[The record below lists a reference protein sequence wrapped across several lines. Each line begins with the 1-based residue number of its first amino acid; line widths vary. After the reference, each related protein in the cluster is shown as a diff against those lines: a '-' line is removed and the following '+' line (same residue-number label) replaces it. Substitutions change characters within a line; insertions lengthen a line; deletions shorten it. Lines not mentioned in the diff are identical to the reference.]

1 MLLHIFVELPEPRL
15 ETLRLT
21 LPLHSHVILRTL
33 ATIVPAR
40 LRSRV
45 LLFVPALFLD
55 VLLEF
60 SIVDITSAVINYF
73 IHSLLSPLRQIIEV
87 SVRLKNLVY
96 KFVVLSLPLALAIL
110 VEGGLVLSLAGLVE
124 VSLSILVIIIEHAS
138 VEVLL
143 LIFVFLPGRHHI

>member
-1 MLLHIFVELPEPRL
+1 M
-15 ETLRLT
+15 
-21 LPLHSHVILRTL
+21 ILRTL